1 MGSLRK
7 IDLPPDCAL
16 YVSGSR
22 CGACQIL
29 LPQIKTRFQEHFP
42 ALPLMEI
49 AAPEHQE
56 WVSQQG
62 IFVFPSLMVFLE
74 GKETLR
80 KVPFLSFE
88 EIKTPLTRLYTLL
101 FLARR

>member
-49 AAPEHQE
+49 APRHQN
-56 WVSQQG
+56 G
-62 IFVFPSLMVFLE
+62 FRTGNFVF
-74 GKETLR
+74 
-80 KVPFLSFE
+80 
-88 EIKTPLTRLYTLL
+88 
-101 FLARR
+101 LAHGF